1 MRFGVLLSSSLV
13 KTLSSVFR
21 WQRPSIGSLRAN
33 DIAVGVRKWFW
44 SPSRNWRNDRRQH
57 RVMKMASTN
66 KFDEWLLANKPETQQ
81 DREELIRS
89 VRELVSA
96 GKYST
101 TEESGRLYVKTRGRD
116 DILMLTSQKARI
128 AFVIRVEDI
137 DVPADALEGRFQT
150 DIKPKCIK

>member
-1 MRFGVLLSSSLV
+1 
-13 KTLSSVFR
+13 
-21 WQRPSIGSLRAN
+21 
-33 DIAVGVRKWFW
+33 
-44 SPSRNWRNDRRQH
+44 
-57 RVMKMASTN
+57 MASTN

-150 DIKPKCIK
+150 DINPKCIK